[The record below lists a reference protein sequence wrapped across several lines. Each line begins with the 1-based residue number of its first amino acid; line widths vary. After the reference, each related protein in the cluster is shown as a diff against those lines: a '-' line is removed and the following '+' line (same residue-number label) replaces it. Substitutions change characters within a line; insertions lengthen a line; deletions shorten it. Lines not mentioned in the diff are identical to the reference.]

1 MLTNL
6 EKTYFLSLFNRG
18 GYVLDFST
26 SSFDAFTSDSIGE
39 ALCQKYGYSK
49 GRSLDCYIR
58 DSTVSER
65 NKSKL
70 LLDLLAYYKKTE
82 EYYDEV
88 VKADPSLKK
97 YKSLYGSCAAAAER
111 IAKEDAFTPIGLSE
125 IANELNGDYLQ
136 AQIKLMQE
144 SSETNPTVAIGK
156 SKELVE
162 SVCKTILEKDGVI
175 YERNWTLNKL
185 VRETMAHLE
194 VLPSNIDDEAKA
206 SKALKSILGS
216 LGCIAGGMV
225 ELRNAYGDGHGK
237 SESFQALQ
245 PRHAKLAVGAASTLV
260 FFLWQTYKIKH

>member
-88 VKADPSLKK
+88 VKADPSLKNTK
-97 YKSLYGSCAAAAER
+97 
-111 IAKEDAFTPIGLSE
+111 AFMT
-125 IANELNGDYLQ
+125 
-136 AQIKLMQE
+136 
-144 SSETNPTVAIGK
+144 
-156 SKELVE
+156 LV
-162 SVCKTILEKDGVI
+162 
-175 YERNWTLNKL
+175 
-185 VRETMAHLE
+185 
-194 VLPSNIDDEAKA
+194 
-206 SKALKSILGS
+206 
-216 LGCIAGGMV
+216 
-225 ELRNAYGDGHGK
+225 
-237 SESFQALQ
+237 LQ
-245 PRHAKLAVGAASTLV
+245 PPNESPKKTHLRQLDCPRSLMN
-260 FFLWQTYKIKH
+260 